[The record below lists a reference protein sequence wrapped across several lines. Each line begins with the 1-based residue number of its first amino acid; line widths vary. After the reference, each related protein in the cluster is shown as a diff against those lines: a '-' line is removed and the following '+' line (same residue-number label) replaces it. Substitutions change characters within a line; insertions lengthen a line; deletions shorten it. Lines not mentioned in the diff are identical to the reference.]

1 MRFASIF
8 HLVSVRLRMNDGFDV
23 INLYVHFTVTRSE
36 SIWMVSYD
44 TPPSCLSRLA
54 LVLVTCL
61 LVYLKR
67 RKRVS
72 LTCMLYLQSVP
83 SLRRLVCDIYCN

>member
-44 TPPSCLSRLA
+44 TPP
-54 LVLVTCL
+54 LVLVAWL
-61 LVYLKR
+61 L
-67 RKRVS
+67 S
-72 LTCMLYLQSVP
+72 
-83 SLRRLVCDIYCN
+83 